1 MARRPANNLRFSQP
15 IVLRD
20 GTRLV
25 RLSQAVQFLAALP
38 RERLTGPL
46 FAAGAATSKAVE
58 RAGARDVEN
67 ARHELIRAFRAEGWL

>member
-1 MARRPANNLRFSQP
+1 MARRPANDLRFSQP
-15 IVLRD
+15 IRLRD

-25 RLSQAVQFLAALP
+25 RLADAAQFLAALP

-46 FAAGAATSKAVE
+46 FTAGALVSKAVE
-58 RAGARDVEN
+58 RAGAREVED

>member
-1 MARRPANNLRFSQP
+1 MAQRRNDKLRFSTP

-25 RLSQAVQFLAALP
+25 VLADAVHLLSTLP

-46 FAAGAATSKAVE
+46 FSAGALVSKAVE
-58 RAGARDVEN
+58 QGRARDVEN
-67 ARHELIRAFRAEGWL
+67 ARLELVRAFRAEGWL